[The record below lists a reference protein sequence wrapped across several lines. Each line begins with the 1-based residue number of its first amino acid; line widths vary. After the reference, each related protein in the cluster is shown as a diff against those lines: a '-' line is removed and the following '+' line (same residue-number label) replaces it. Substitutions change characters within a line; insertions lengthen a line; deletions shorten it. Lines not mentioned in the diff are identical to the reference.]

1 MRSLLYRAAQSLA
14 YTTPVHR
21 WLGLGKAGFDKAY
34 WDEKLSG
41 SFKPYLGGT
50 LSVETRNAI
59 VLTLIQMTAS
69 ATASKLLDV
78 GCAAGS
84 LARAPGAARYSY
96 VGVDI
101 SEVAVSKGRELSPGC
116 EFHVARLEDYKPVAE
131 FDVIVLN
138 EVLYYLPVTSAIA
151 ELVRYC
157 KHLAPDGVLIVSM
170 KDSPKSKA
178 IFVACKKSFSWVNG
192 ILYQEKIEGPEYAL
206 RFDSK
211 RPGYLIGVL
220 KAL

>member
-1 MRSLLYRAAQSLA
+1 MKSLLYRAAQSLA

-21 WLGLGKAGFDKAY
+21 WLGLGKARFDKAY

-41 SFKPYLGGT
+41 AFKPYLGGT

-59 VLTLIQMTAS
+59 VLTLIQTTAS

-101 SEVAVSKGRELSPGC
+101 SDVAVSQGRELSPGC

-131 FDVIVLN
+131 FDVIVLS
-138 EVLYYLPVTSAIA
+138 EVLNYLPVTGAIN
-151 ELVRYC
+151 ELARYS
-157 KHLAPDGVLIVSM
+157 KHLAPDGVLILSM
-170 KDSPKSKA
+170 KDSPKCKA
-178 IFVACKKSFSWVNG
+178 IYAACRKSFSWVNG
-192 ILYQEKIEGPEYAL
+192 ILYQEKFAGPEYAL
-206 RFDSK
+206 RFDNK